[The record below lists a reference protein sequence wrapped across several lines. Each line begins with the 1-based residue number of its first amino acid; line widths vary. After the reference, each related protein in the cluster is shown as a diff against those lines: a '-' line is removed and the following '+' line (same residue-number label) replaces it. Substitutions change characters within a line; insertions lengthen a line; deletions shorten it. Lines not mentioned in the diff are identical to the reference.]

1 MGMFFYLFLILII
14 VSGITVSSAEKAN
27 IILSKTIDV
36 PDRTITFENQTF
48 DITDIGNYRT
58 DEDIRFTI
66 EAEKADDLLVILYDT
81 EQLSIWF
88 KRFTNTSG
96 HIVAVIPSNR
106 TDKTGTYAITVSK
119 NRQIIG
125 AIPLVVSDYD
135 ILLNTDSKKVM
146 AGKTLR
152 VDIDVNRN
160 GTPVNVNDTIKV
172 VLARGSS
179 SIETNATRKNT
190 GTYEASIEI
199 PKPMNGTYSLYS
211 VIATNYKVFNNYPEI
226 LGIKSGGYIEILP
239 LSEEKKVPAVSNIS
253 VVLILLVTAICL
265 RRKS

>member
-1 MGMFFYLFLILII
+1 MSKLFNFLLILITI
-14 VSGITVSSAEKAN
+14 YGITLSAAEKAD
-27 IILSKTIDV
+27 IIFSKSIDV

-48 DITDIGNYRT
+48 DITDIGNYRN

-66 EAEKADDLLVILYDT
+66 ETEKTDDLLVILYDT
-81 EQLSIWF
+81 EQLSVWF

-96 HIVAVIPSNR
+96 HIVEVIPSNR
-106 TDKTGTYAITVSK
+106 TDKAGTYAITVSK

-125 AIPLVVSDYD
+125 AIPLVVSDYEL
-135 ILLNTDSKKVM
+135 LLNTESKNIM

-152 VDIDVNRN
+152 VNIEVNRN
-160 GTPVNVNDTIKV
+160 GTSVKVNDTIKV

-179 SIETNATRKNT
+179 SIETNATKIKT
-190 GTYEASIEI
+190 GSYEANIEI

-211 VIATNYKVFNNYPEI
+211 VITTNYKVFNNYPEI
-226 LGIKSGGYIEILP
+226 LGIKSGGYIEVLP
-239 LSEEKKVPAVSNIS
+239 YSEEKKIPAISIIS
-253 VVLILLVTAICL
+253 VVLILLIMAIYM

>member
-1 MGMFFYLFLILII
+1 MSKLFNLFLILITI
-14 VSGITVSSAEKAN
+14 YSITVSAAEKAD
-27 IILSKTIDV
+27 IIFSKSIDV

-48 DITDIGNYRT
+48 DITDIGNYRP

-81 EQLSIWF
+81 EQLSVWF

-119 NRQIIG
+119 DRQIIG

-135 ILLNTDSKKVM
+135 ILLNTKSKKVM

-160 GTPVNVNDTIKV
+160 DIPVNINDTIKV

-179 SIETNATRKNT
+179 SIETNATKIKT
-190 GTYEASIEI
+190 GMYEAHIEI

-211 VIATNYKVFNNYPEI
+211 VITTNYRVFNNYPEI

-239 LSEEKKVPAVSNIS
+239 YSEEKKVPAVSNAS
-253 VVLILLVTAICL
+253 VALILLVTAICL
-265 RRKS
+265 RRKL

>member
-1 MGMFFYLFLILII
+1 MGKFIYLFLILSII
-14 VSGITVSSAEKAN
+14 SGISSAERSD

-48 DITDIGNYRT
+48 DITERGNYRT

-81 EQLSIWF
+81 EQLSVWF

-96 HIVAVIPSNR
+96 HIVASIPSNR
-106 TDKTGTYAITVSK
+106 IDKTGTYAITVSK

-125 AIPLVVSDYD
+125 AIPLVISDYD
-135 ILLNTDSKKVM
+135 ILLNTDNKKVM
-146 AGKTLR
+146 AGETLR

-160 GTPVNVNDTIKV
+160 GTPVNVNDTLKV
-172 VLARGSS
+172 ILARGSS

-190 GTYEASIEI
+190 GLYEANIEI

-211 VIATNYKVFNNYPEI
+211 VITTNYKVFNNYPEI
-226 LGIKSGGYIEILP
+226 LGIKSGGYIEIIP
-239 LSEEKKVPAVSNIS
+239 YSQEKKVPAVSNIS
-253 VVLILLVTAICL
+253 VVVILLVTAICL
-265 RRKS
+265 RREL

>member
-1 MGMFFYLFLILII
+1 MGKLVYLFFFLSIAFI
-14 VSGITVSSAEKAN
+14 ITVSSAEKTN

-48 DITDIGNYRT
+48 DITDIGNYRN

-66 EAEKADDLLVILYDT
+66 ETEKADDLLVILYDT
-81 EQLSIWF
+81 EQLSVWF

-96 HIVAVIPSNR
+96 HIEAVIPSNR
-106 TDKTGTYAITVSK
+106 TENTGTYAITVSK

-135 ILLNTDSKKVM
+135 LLLNTESKNIM
-146 AGKTLR
+146 AGKTLS
-152 VDIDVNRN
+152 VNIDVNRN
-160 GTPVNVNDTIKV
+160 GTPVNVKDTIKV

-179 SIETNATRKNT
+179 SIETNATKTKT
-190 GTYEASIEI
+190 GSYEANIEI

-211 VIATNYKVFNNYPEI
+211 VITTNYKVFNNYPEI

-239 LSEEKKVPAVSNIS
+239 YSAEQKLPALSSIS
-253 VVLILLVTAICL
+253 VVLILLTTANYM
-265 RRKS
+265 RRKL

>member
-1 MGMFFYLFLILII
+1 MGKLVNLFFILII
-14 VSGITVSSAEKAN
+14 TYSITVSSAEKAE

-66 EAEKADDLLVILYDT
+66 EAEKADDLLVILYNT
-81 EQLSIWF
+81 EQLSVWF

-106 TDKTGTYAITVSK
+106 TEKTGTYAITVSK

-125 AIPLVVSDYD
+125 AIPLVISDYD

-160 GTPVNVNDTIKV
+160 GTPVNVNDTVKV

-179 SIETNATRKNT
+179 SIETNATKIKT
-190 GTYEASIEI
+190 GMYEANIEI
-199 PKPMNGTYSLYS
+199 PKPMNGTYSVYS
-211 VIATNYKVFNNYPEI
+211 VIATNYKVFNNYPE
-226 LGIKSGGYIEILP
+226 LSGIKSGGYIEILP
-239 LSEEKKVPAVSNIS
+239 YSEEKKVPVVSNIS
-253 VVLILLVTAICL
+253 VVLILLITAIYM
-265 RRKS
+265 RRKL

>member
-1 MGMFFYLFLILII
+1 MGKFLYLFLTLGI
-14 VSGITVSSAEKAN
+14 VSVITVGSAEKAN
-27 IILSKTIDV
+27 IIMSKTIDV

-48 DITDIGNYRT
+48 DITDIGNYRN

-81 EQLSIWF
+81 EQLSVWF
-88 KRFTNTSG
+88 KRFSNTSG

-106 TDKTGTYAITVSK
+106 TDNTGTYAITVSK

-125 AIPLVVSDYD
+125 AIPLVVSDYEL
-135 ILLNTDSKKVM
+135 LLNTESKNIM

-152 VDIDVNRN
+152 VNIEVNRN
-160 GTPVNVNDTIKV
+160 GTSVNVNDTIKV

-179 SIETNATRKNT
+179 SIETNATKIKT
-190 GTYEASIEI
+190 GSYEANIEI

-211 VIATNYKVFNNYPEI
+211 VITTNYKVFNNYPEI
-226 LGIKSGGYIEILP
+226 LGIKSGGYIEVLP
-239 LSEEKKVPAVSNIS
+239 YSEEKKVPEVSSIS
-253 VVLILLVTAICL
+253 VVLIFLITTVFM
-265 RRKS
+265 RRKL

>member
-1 MGMFFYLFLILII
+1 MGKLFYIFLILSISSCI
-14 VSGITVSSAEKAN
+14 PMSSAEKAD
-27 IILSKTIDV
+27 IILSRTIDV

-66 EAEKADDLLVILYDT
+66 ETEKADDLLVILYDT
-81 EQLSIWF
+81 EQLSVWF

-125 AIPLVVSDYD
+125 AIPLVVSDYE

-152 VDIDVNRN
+152 VDIEVNRN
-160 GTPVNVNDTIKV
+160 DIPVNVNDTIKV

-179 SIETNATRKNT
+179 SIETNATKIKT
-190 GTYEASIEI
+190 GMYEANIEI
-199 PKPMNGTYSLYS
+199 PKPMNGTYSFYS

-239 LSEEKKVPAVSNIS
+239 YSEEKKVPAISNTS
-253 VVLILLVTAICL
+253 VLLILLVTAICL
-265 RRKS
+265 RRKL

>member
-1 MGMFFYLFLILII
+1 MAEETGVIFFSLFFLFFIMGKLVNLFLILII
-14 VSGITVSSAEKAN
+14 SYSITVSS
-27 IILSKTIDV
+27 
-36 PDRTITFENQTF
+36 
-48 DITDIGNYRT
+48 
-58 DEDIRFTI
+58 
-66 EAEKADDLLVILYDT
+66 AEKADDLLVILYNT
-81 EQLSIWF
+81 EQLSVWF

-152 VDIDVNRN
+152 FDIEVSKN
-160 GTPVNVNDTIKV
+160 GTPVSINENVKV
-172 VLARGSS
+172 ILARGNS
-179 SIETNATRKNT
+179 SIETNATRIKN
-190 GTYEASIEI
+190 GMYEANLEI

-211 VIATNYKVFNNYPEI
+211 VITTNYKVFNNYPEI
-226 LGIKSGGYIEILP
+226 SGIKSGGYIEILP
-239 LSEEKKVPAVSNIS
+239 FSEEKKVPAVSNIS
-253 VVLILLVTAICL
+253 MVLILLVIAIYM
-265 RRKS
+265 RRKL

>member
-1 MGMFFYLFLILII
+1 MRKFFYLFFIFSII
-14 VSGITVSSAEKAN
+14 SSITVSTAEKAN

-36 PDRTITFENQTF
+36 PDRTIAFENQTF

-81 EQLSIWF
+81 EQLSVWF

-106 TDKTGTYAITVSK
+106 TGKIGTYAITVSK
-119 NRQIIG
+119 NSQIIG

-135 ILLNTDSKKVM
+135 ILLNIDNKKVM
-146 AGKTLR
+146 AGKTLK
-152 VDIDVNRN
+152 VDIDVTRN
-160 GTPVNVNDTIKV
+160 DTPVNVNDTVKV

-179 SIETNATRKNT
+179 SIEINATKIKT
-190 GTYEASIEI
+190 GLYEANIEI

-211 VIATNYKVFNNYPEI
+211 VITTNYKVFNNYPEI
-226 LGIKSGGYIEILP
+226 LGIKSSGYIEILP
-239 LSEEKKVPAVSNIS
+239 YSDDKKIPAVNNIS
-253 VVLILLVTAICL
+253 VVLILVVTAICL
-265 RRKS
+265 RRKL